1 MANEPLIVGLGE
13 ALVRFTA
20 TNNIP
25 LAAAQDYRA
34 YVAGAELNVL
44 IAARAL
50 GASSRFVTRL
60 PKNELANL
68 VRRHVGTNGVE
79 LVALEEEEGRMGTFF
94 LEVGAP
100 PRPST
105 VLYDRANS
113 AASHLGAADFDW
125 TALLQG
131 AGAAHTTGITCALG
145 EAREAVRAFFEAA
158 RASGVMTSFD
168 VNYRSQLWTPNE
180 AASVVRSLLDQVDV
194 LFASEEDLHML
205 LGTSLPFLEGAQEV
219 RRRYGIGTVMVRER
233 EQLPSGGFLVR
244 VHLIADDVTN
254 AEATGQVIDELG
266 AGDAA
271 AGAFL
276 AATLR
281 GETSEVVA
289 EQVARVYARML
300 TIPGDSWV
308 GSLADVTT
316 KYRASRSLL
325 R

>member
-1 MANEPLIVGLGE
+1 
-13 ALVRFTA
+13 
-20 TNNIP
+20 
-25 LAAAQDYRA
+25 
-34 YVAGAELNVL
+34 
-44 IAARAL
+44 
-50 GASSRFVTRL
+50 
-60 PKNELANL
+60 
-68 VRRHVGTNGVE
+68 
-79 LVALEEEEGRMGTFF
+79 
-94 LEVGAP
+94 
-100 PRPST
+100 
-105 VLYDRANS
+105 
-113 AASHLGAADFDW
+113 
-125 TALLQG
+125 
-131 AGAAHTTGITCALG
+131 
-145 EAREAVRAFFEAA
+145 
-158 RASGVMTSFD
+158 
-168 VNYRSQLWTPNE
+168 
-180 AASVVRSLLDQVDV
+180 
-194 LFASEEDLHML
+194 ML